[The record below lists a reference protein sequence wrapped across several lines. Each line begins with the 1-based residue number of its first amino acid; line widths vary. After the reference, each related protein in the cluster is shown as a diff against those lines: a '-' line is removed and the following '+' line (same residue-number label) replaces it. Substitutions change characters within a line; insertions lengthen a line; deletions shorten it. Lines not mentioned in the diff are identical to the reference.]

1 MNKVLQYQIDHVLP
15 QQAGRFGFQL
25 SGPNPGLRTTE
36 HSSWTDTAL
45 TLQETYDRLDYSL
58 KTVNNLKTLRNQ
70 KVWEIKNGIA
80 SIPLEQQ
87 EYQAGLCRIAFEALE
102 IHLAAEPQDSNKL
115 LDGIDFM
122 PRIEEHVEISL
133 SDSAAKLKAIRWGR
147 NFKGIDIT
155 LEDLEVG
162 FNGIPDSDE
171 AICMIA
177 DCVKSLD
184 AADMLN
190 SYSIFSVRIPQENLI
205 AKRRA

>member
-15 QQAGRFGFQL
+15 QQAERFGFQL

-36 HSSWTDTAL
+36 HSSWTDTDL
-45 TLQETYDRLDYSL
+45 TLQETYDRLDY
-58 KTVNNLKTLRNQ
+58 NLKTLRRNFKWQ
-70 KVWEIKNGIA
+70 IENGIA

-87 EYQAGLCRIAFEALE
+87 EYQADLRRIAFEALE
-102 IHLAAEPQDSNKL
+102 IHLAAHPQDSNKL
-115 LDGIDFM
+115 LEGIDFM
-122 PRIEEHVEISL
+122 PSIEELAQISL
-133 SDSAAKLKAIRWGR
+133 VKDRAAILKAIRWGR

-155 LEDLEVG
+155 QEDLEVE
-162 FNGIPDSDE
+162 FNAIPDSDE

-177 DCVKSLD
+177 ECVKSLD

-190 SYSIFSVRIPQENLI
+190 TYSIFSVRIPQENLI